1 VDSGLRRVPVQQR
14 SREKVERALQ
24 AADSLLEREGVTS
37 LTLSRVAE
45 EAGVSVG
52 ALYQYLPD
60 REAIVGALSSMYYA
74 RLEAR
79 MDDLIAGLT
88 RERSADPVGEVIEAI
103 AQMYRGQSATRAL
116 RAGLQG
122 ADQLA
127 LGREHKQRM
136 VAKVQELLLAYGI
149 VAPDAPDT
157 VARMVFFA
165 ADGVMHE
172 VFATDEQGNAAL
184 LAELEVMLRAY
195 LGGG

>member
-1 VDSGLRRVPVQQR
+1 MDSGLRRVPVQQR
-14 SREKVERALQ
+14 SREKVERALL
-24 AADSLLEREGVTS
+24 AADALLEREGVTS

-74 RLEAR
+74 RLEAG
-79 MDDLIAGLT
+79 MDELIAGLT
-88 RERSADPVGEVIEAI
+88 AEPSDDPVGDVIDAI

-136 VAKVQELLLAYGI
+136 VAKVQVLLVAYGI
-149 VAPDAPDT
+149 VAEGAADT
-157 VARMVFFA
+157 VARTIFFA

-172 VFATDEQGNAAL
+172 VFADDDQGDPAL
-184 LAELEVMLRAY
+184 LEELEVMLRSF
-195 LGGG
+195 LSGR

>member
-1 VDSGLRRVPVQQR
+1 VESGLRRVPVQQR
-14 SREKVERALQ
+14 SRDKVERALQ
-24 AADSLLEREGVTS
+24 AADALLEREGVTS

-79 MDDLIAGLT
+79 MDELIAGLT
-88 RERSADPVGEVIEAI
+88 HERSADPVGEVIEAI

-136 VAKVQELLLAYGI
+136 VAKVQVLLVAYGI
-149 VAPDAPDT
+149 VPDGAGDT
-157 VARMVFFA
+157 VARTIFFA

-172 VFATDEQGNAAL
+172 VFAADEQGDADL
-184 LAELEVMLRAY
+184 LAELEVMLRVY
-195 LGGG
+195 LGGA

>member
-195 LGGG
+195 LGGD

>member
-1 VDSGLRRVPVQQR
+1 MEPGLRRVPVQQR
-14 SREKVERALQ
+14 SREKVERALR
-24 AADSLLEREGVTS
+24 AAEALLEREGLTA

-45 EAGVSVG
+45 ESGVSVG

-74 RLEAR
+74 RLEEG
-79 MDDLIAGLT
+79 MDELVAGLT
-88 RERSADPVGEVIEAI
+88 AERSADPVGDVIEAI

-136 VAKVQELLLAYGI
+136 VAKVQVLLVAYGM
-149 VAPDAPDT
+149 VPQDSADT
-157 VARMVFFA
+157 VARMIFFA

-172 VFATDEQGNAAL
+172 VFADDERGDAAL
-184 LAELEVMLRAY
+184 LAELEGMLRSY
-195 LGGG
+195 LGRG

>member
-1 VDSGLRRVPVQQR
+1 MDSGLRRVPVQQR

>member
-1 VDSGLRRVPVQQR
+1 MDSGLRRVPVQQR
-14 SREKVERALQ
+14 SREKVERALR

-74 RLEAR
+74 RLEAG
-79 MDDLIAGLT
+79 MDELIAGLT
-88 RERSADPVGEVIEAI
+88 AERSEDPVGDVIEAI

-136 VAKVQELLLAYGI
+136 VAKAQVLLVAYGI
-149 VAPDAPDT
+149 VDAAAPDT
-157 VARMVFFA
+157 VARTIFFA

-172 VFATDEQGNAAL
+172 VFADDDQGDPAL
-184 LAELEVMLRAY
+184 LEELEVMLRSY
-195 LGGG
+195 LSGR